1 MVEEVAVD
9 VEKKQNLISML
20 QQRNVDLAKTSET
33 LAAERRAQ
41 VSQHFISSL
50 LCDAPQSHAI
60 SPGYADRTARGRQGQ
75 APSAAYSAGSIA
87 GPACPGRRA
96 AVAGNC
102 RTVASDRAPSHEY
115 AD

>member
-41 VSQHFISSL
+41 VNSRGWFML
-50 LCDAPQSHAI
+50 LGDLQ
-60 SPGYADRTARGRQGQ
+60 
-75 APSAAYSAGSIA
+75 
-87 GPACPGRRA
+87 
-96 AVAGNC
+96 
-102 RTVASDRAPSHEY
+102 
-115 AD
+115 